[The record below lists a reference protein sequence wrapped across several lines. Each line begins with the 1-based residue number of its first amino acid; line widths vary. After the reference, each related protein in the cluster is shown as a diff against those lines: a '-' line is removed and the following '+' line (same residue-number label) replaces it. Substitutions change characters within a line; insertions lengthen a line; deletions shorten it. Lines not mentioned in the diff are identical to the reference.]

1 MARAFRNLR
10 VDPVV
15 AFKFGLSWRDA
26 LYIDVGVTFGLT
38 HRSATSQMVSDAISY
53 IYKMARVPIILNL
66 NVEAW
71 EKVFSAYPDKHLLQ
85 YIKFGFPLSIS
96 HPNRLTNN
104 RAVNHHSAIQYPD
117 AIVKYIAKEEGF
129 GTILG
134 PASQIHTLIIIAPP
148 PPHQTQRY

>member
-1 MARAFRNLR
+1 
-10 VDPVV
+10 
-15 AFKFGLSWRDA
+15 
-26 LYIDVGVTFGLT
+26 
-38 HRSATSQMVSDAISY
+38 
-53 IYKMARVPIILNL
+53 MARVPIILNL

-148 PPHQTQRY
+148 SSPDPKILMTEGLF